1 MESKFFNPETMK
13 MLNQKKER
21 INMNGFSEALKEM
34 YASQRSTETRVQD
47 IENADI
53 QMRQEVT
60 DLILKIDRRLTIA
73 LYAALL
79 ANAAILAGVVVYVL

>member
-60 DLILKIDRRLTIA
+60 ELILTINKRLNIA
-73 LYAALL
+73 VYAALL
-79 ANAAILAGVVVYVL
+79 SLVISVGALVYVL